1 MRKIY
6 ISMNIALLA
15 TLLAQLFLLHSML
28 MKEEQV
34 EVTPPPETQQSDTP
48 VPPVV
53 STVMRRPDPPTP
65 PAVSDAALLEE
76 DAATDDVSTESDTS
90 DDAQQLTRA
99 EEAAASM
106 DLIMRLVVAEA
117 GNQGYD
123 GMRAVAQVIH
133 DRRYNS
139 TYNFGETFEEI
150 IYDAGQFCTPYAGD
164 IGPWM
169 PTVAEAC
176 EAVFYDGEYVFDE
189 PVHYFYRDD
198 LISQSTRNWFE
209 TKKFVGVLGAHT
221 FRSDCA

>member
-1 MRKIY
+1 
-6 ISMNIALLA
+6 
-15 TLLAQLFLLHSML
+15 ML

-53 STVMRRPDPPTP
+53 STVMRRPDPSTP
-65 PAVSDAALLEE
+65 PAVSDVVLLEE
-76 DAATDDVSTESDTS
+76 DAATNDVPTESDTS

-123 GMRAVAQVIH
+123 GMRAVAQVIR

-198 LISQSTRNWFE
+198 MISQSTRNWFE

>member
-1 MRKIY
+1 MRKRCAIL
-6 ISMNIALLA
+6 ILSLLVA
-15 TLLAQLFLLHSML
+15 LLAQLVILRSML

-34 EVTPPPETQQSDTP
+34 EVTAPPEIQQ
-48 VPPVV
+48 
-53 STVMRRPDPPTP
+53 
-65 PAVSDAALLEE
+65 AALSVPTEAAQPEEERIVYEAAQLEE
-76 DAATDDVSTESDTS
+76 EHTVYDVPAESYASYDAL
-90 DDAQQLTRA
+90 QLARA

-123 GMRAVAQVIH
+123 GMRAVAQVIY

-139 TYNFGETFEEI
+139 TYDFGETFEEI
-150 IYDAGQFCTPYAGD
+150 IYADGQFCTPYAGD
-164 IGPWM
+164 IEPWM

-176 EAVFYDGEYVFDE
+176 EAVFYDGEYVFNE

-198 LISQSTRNWFE
+198 MISQSSRNWFE

-221 FRSDCA
+221 FRGDYE

>member
-1 MRKIY
+1 MQKRHVIL
-6 ISMNIALLA
+6 ILLIAS
-15 TLLAQLFLLHSML
+15 LAQLVLLRSTL
-28 MKEEQV
+28 MKEEPV
-34 EVTPPPETQQSDTP
+34 EVATPSEMQQAAAPVVPDVVQLEEEAVVYDTP
-48 VPPVV
+48 AEGYA
-53 STVMRRPDPPTP
+53 SYE
-65 PAVSDAALLEE
+65 ALMQ
-76 DAATDDVSTESDTS
+76 S
-90 DDAQQLTRA
+90 RA

-123 GMRAVAQVIH
+123 GMRAVAQVIY

-139 TYNFGETFEEI
+139 TYDFGETFEEI
-150 IYDAGQFCTPYAGD
+150 IYADGQFCAPYAGD
-164 IGPWM
+164 IEPWM

-198 LISQSTRNWFE
+198 RISQSNRSWFE

-221 FRSDCA
+221 FRSDYE

>member
-15 TLLAQLFLLHSML
+15 ALLAQLFLLHSML

-53 STVMRRPDPPTP
+53 STVMRRPDTPTP
-65 PAVSDAALLEE
+65 PAVSEAVLLEE
-76 DAATDDVSTESDTS
+76 DVATDAVPTESDTS
-90 DDAQQLTRA
+90 DAVQQLTRA

-198 LISQSTRNWFE
+198 MISQSTRNWFE

>member
-1 MRKIY
+1 
-6 ISMNIALLA
+6 
-15 TLLAQLFLLHSML
+15 ML
-28 MKEEQV
+28 MKEERV
-34 EVTPPPETQQSDTP
+34 EVTTPRETQQSDTP
-48 VPPVV
+48 VPPAV
-53 STVMRRPDPPTP
+53 STVMRRPDPSTP

-76 DAATDDVSTESDTS
+76 DVVMYDTPAEGYAS
-90 DDAQQLTRA
+90 YDALQLARA

-123 GMRAVAQVIH
+123 GMRAVAQVIY

-139 TYNFGETFEEI
+139 TYDFGETFEEI
-150 IYDAGQFCTPYAGD
+150 IYADGQFCAPYAGD
-164 IGPWM
+164 IEPWM

-176 EAVFYDGEYVFDE
+176 EAVFYDGESVFNE

-198 LISQSTRNWFE
+198 MISQSSRNWFE

-221 FRSDCA
+221 FRGDYE

>member
-1 MRKIY
+1 MP
-6 ISMNIALLA
+6 
-15 TLLAQLFLLHSML
+15 
-28 MKEEQV
+28 MKEELV
-34 EVTPPPETQQSDTP
+34 EVAPQLEMWQATTAVPDAEPPEEEA
-48 VPPVV
+48 
-53 STVMRRPDPPTP
+53 VMYNM
-65 PAVSDAALLEE
+65 PATGYASYEALMR
-76 DAATDDVSTESDTS
+76 S
-90 DDAQQLTRA
+90 RA

-123 GMRAVAQVIH
+123 GMRGVAQIIY

-139 TYNFGETFEEI
+139 TYDFGETFEEI
-150 IYDAGQFCTPYAGD
+150 INADGQFCTPYAGD
-164 IGPWM
+164 IEPWM

-198 LISQSTRNWFE
+198 MISQGNRSWFE

-221 FRSDCA
+221 FRSDYE

>member
-1 MRKIY
+1 MQKV
-6 ISMNIALLA
+6 A
-15 TLLAQLFLLHSML
+15 T
-28 MKEEQV
+28 
-34 EVTPPPETQQSDTP
+34 TPEMQKAAA
-48 VPPVV
+48 PVV
-53 STVMRRPDPPTP
+53 PD
-65 PAVSDAALLEE
+65 VVQLEE
-76 DAATDDVSTESDTS
+76 EAAIYYTPAEGYASYDAL
-90 DDAQQLTRA
+90 QQARA

-123 GMRAVAQVIH
+123 GMRAVAQVIY

-139 TYNFGETFEEI
+139 TYDFGETFEEI
-150 IYDAGQFCTPYAGD
+150 IYADGQFCTPYAGD
-164 IGPWM
+164 IEPWM

-198 LISQSTRNWFE
+198 RISQHNRNWFE

-221 FRSDCA
+221 FRSDYE